1 MSYMSISPE
10 IVSSAA
16 GELANIGSTVS
27 AANAA
32 AAAATTELLAAGSDE
47 VSTRIAALFGAN
59 GVEYQAISAQI
70 ASFHD
75 RFVAALN
82 TGTSSYVWAEATN
95 VEQNL
100 LNAVNAPV
108 QTLLGRPLIGN
119 GANATTPGG
128 AGGDGGLLYGSG
140 GNGAAGA
147 PGQAGGAGGSA
158 GLWGNGGSGGSGG
171 IGGGT
176 GGNGG
181 SGGWLLGRG
190 GIGGA
195 GGTGGG
201 SGGSGGGAWLFGD
214 GGAG

>member
-1 MSYMSISPE
+1 MSISPE

-32 AAAATTELLAAGSDE
+32 AAVATTELLAAGSDE

-95 VEQNL
+95 V
-100 LNAVNAPV
+100 
-108 QTLLGRPLIGN
+108 
-119 GANATTPGG
+119 
-128 AGGDGGLLYGSG
+128 
-140 GNGAAGA
+140 
-147 PGQAGGAGGSA
+147 
-158 GLWGNGGSGGSGG
+158 
-171 IGGGT
+171 
-176 GGNGG
+176 
-181 SGGWLLGRG
+181 
-190 GIGGA
+190 
-195 GGTGGG
+195 
-201 SGGSGGGAWLFGD
+201 
-214 GGAG
+214 